1 MQSNPFERHGID
13 HLSPS
18 SLNLWAA
25 EPALWVMERLLGRR
39 SPISANAAR
48 GRAAEQ
54 GIHLGLLDPSLA
66 ISYCVVAAL
75 REFDREM
82 ALSQDPRREA
92 ERDKIA
98 GYVEQGILALRPYGV
113 PTGYQEKVSVTL
125 DDVPVPVIGF
135 IDWRYDQHG
144 MVVDL
149 KTSERLPSSISET
162 HGRQGAIYARAHDNY
177 AMRFAYVKPV
187 PGKKDGRAAA
197 VYEMS
202 GEDVA
207 RHLGAFTEIALRLGR
222 FLALSGDADE
232 LAGLLVPN
240 YDAFYWNNATTRANG
255 AAVFGF

>member
-1 MQSNPFERHGID
+1 MPTNPFERHGLD

-25 EPALWVMERLLGRR
+25 EPALWVMERLLDRR

-54 GIHLGLLDPSLA
+54 GIHLGLLDPNLA
-66 ISYCVVAAL
+66 VSCCVVAAI

-82 ALSQDPRREA
+82 ALSQDPRRES

-98 GYVEQGILALRPYGV
+98 GYVEQGISALRPYGV
-113 PTGYQEKVSVTL
+113 PTGYQEKISVDL

-162 HGRQGAIYARAHDNY
+162 HGRQGAIYARAHGNY
-177 AMRFAYVKPV
+177 AMRFAYVKPT
-187 PGKKDGRAAA
+187 PGKKDGQAAA

-207 RHLGAFTEIALRLGR
+207 RHLGALTEIALRLGR
-222 FLALSGDADE
+222 FLDLSGDAHE

-240 YDAFYWNNATTRANG
+240 YDAFYWSNATTRANG